1 MMSKEKM
8 IDATITGN
16 VKHSGKWYK
25 HGDTVEMSAEEFE
38 KLRENGSAVRTD
50 SVTEEVKEKNFEELL
65 RREKE
70 KSNRLEIKLA
80 DQEAA
85 HKIALH
91 ETREKALKE
100 RGITA
105 AYHGQ

>member
-1 MMSKEKM
+1 MNKEKTVN
-8 IDATITGN
+8 ITITGN
-16 VKHSGKWYK
+16 VKYSGEWHK
-25 HGDTVEMSAEEFE
+25 HGDTLDVSESDYER
-38 KLRENGSAVRTD
+38 LRENGSAVRTD

-65 RREKE
+65 RRERE

-91 ETREKALKE
+91 EAREKALKE
-100 RGITA
+100 RGITVVS
-105 AYHGQ
+105 HGR